1 MKSLHNED
9 LMKLLAV
16 LGGVI
21 GLIEAILGFD
31 DRNLD
36 ATRIILLVISII
48 LAVIILLS
56 IIVPHKFVELNWII
70 CVVIG
75 IVMIIYTSLIG
86 GILVLIAGFVG
97 YTER

>member
-1 MKSLHNED
+1 MQNEE
-9 LMKLLAV
+9 LMKLLAA
-16 LGGVI
+16 LGAVI
-21 GLIEAILGFD
+21 SLIEALLGFD

-36 ATRIILLVISII
+36 TSRVILLVLSIT
-48 LAVIILLS
+48 LTVIILVS
-56 IIVPHKFVELNWII
+56 IIIPHKFVELNWII

-75 IVMIIYTSLIG
+75 IVMIIYTSQIG